1 MKRRTLI
8 TALGAATLT
17 AHPSLRAQ
25 GAYPQKPVT
34 LVVPSA
40 PGGTTDFTARLIGE
54 GLSRALG
61 QPVVIDNKAGGAGN
75 IGNQF
80 VAKAKPD
87 GHTLLVAYSGYQVG
101 NPHLFANAGW
111 DPLKDFTP
119 VAMLTRAPQVIVVN
133 ANLKANTLAEL
144 VAFAKANPGKLNYA
158 SSGNGSIQHI
168 AGELFKQLT
177 GTFITHIPYRGAGP
191 AVQDLIGGQVELFM
205 TTPASVVQHVKSGKL
220 KALAVSSNTRWLHCP
235 RCPPPWRPASRASR
249 WTPGLRSTDLP
260 ACPPTWCS
268 GSAAKSTRSWRRQK
282 SSGGQK
288 RRAPRLNR
296 WAPHS
301 WATTPARSW
310 TTGARSSRRRRF
322 RPNDLS
328 PDRSPDAFDLHAV
341 HQSCQRP
348 FKANDESVTQE
359 MTDQTGALRPAP

>member
-8 TALGAATLT
+8 TALGTATLG

-34 LVVPSA
+34 VVVPSA
-40 PGGTTDFTARLIGE
+40 PGGTTDFAARLISD

-61 QPVVIDNKAGGAGN
+61 QAVVVDNKAGGAGN

-80 VAKAKPD
+80 VAKSRPD

-101 NPHLFANAGW
+101 NPHLYANAGW

-119 VAMLTRAPQVIVVN
+119 VAMLARAPQVIVVN

-205 TTPASVVQHVKSGKL
+205 TTPASVVQHIKSGKL
-220 KALAVSSNTRWLHCP
+220 KALAVSSNTRLSALPQVPTAVEAGLKGFTLDSWFALYG
-235 RCPPPWRPASRASR
+235 PA
-249 WTPGLRSTDLP
+249 GLP
-260 ACPPTWCS
+260 ADVVQ
-268 GSAAKSTRSWRRQK
+268 RL
-282 SSGGQK
+282 SSEVEKILAMPDIK
-288 RRAPRLNR
+288 RRAEE
-296 WAPHS
+296 AG
-301 WATTPARSW
+301 TTVELMSPAKLGEYTRKELDYW
-310 TTGARSSRRRRF
+310 GK
-322 RPNDLS
+322 
-328 PDRSPDAFDLHAV
+328 V
-341 HQSCQRP
+341 I
-348 FKANDESVTQE
+348 KAAKISAE
-359 MTDQTGALRPAP
+359 